1 MTGEEALPS
10 GGSTSL
16 PCTAGLNKTGESFSL
31 ALSSLPLPLA
41 KATLLRSRLFFSG
54 SFSGSC
60 WGGCEPAVLRLIVP
74 IIELLAIA
82 LVSGSVCFAGFF
94 CSVTSFAPVD
104 SCAPT
109 SASHASC
116 PYFMSTPSGL
126 SSIDGSDRTALA
138 VGEE

>member
-1 MTGEEALPS
+1 LTGEEALPS

-16 PCTAGLNKTGESFSL
+16 PCTTGLSKTGESFSL
-31 ALSSLPLPLA
+31 ALPSLPLPLI

-54 SFSGSC
+54 SC
-60 WGGCEPAVLRLIVP
+60 WIGCPEPAVLRLIVP

-116 PYFMSTPSGL
+116 PYFMIIPSGL
-126 SSIDGSDRTALA
+126 PSIDGSARTPLA
-138 VGEE
+138 VCEE